1 VSIHKLRPE
10 KGRPQSRGWSRV
22 GALGLA
28 GVSLFVASEAAF
40 AAVGGSRH
48 RQQSSPVKR
57 EPAPKPP
64 QGPLLAVIS
73 LANQHVNIYGSGGH
87 MLNSRI
93 STGQPGHRTPTGVFS
108 VIQKQRYHESNIYS
122 GAPMPYMQ
130 RITWS
135 GIAMHEGVVPNYPAS
150 HGCIRLPGSFA
161 SHLFG
166 VTKVG
171 MRVVI
176 APGDVSPQEI
186 THTSLFVPRPA
197 KVETGINA
205 GAAPVQVASNGAAT
219 EPVVPYDP
227 LKAAEELKALAARR
241 VGEAAKAVA
250 AALAESQARSAEA
263 NRAADTLRLAEA
275 AKAAADARLEAA
287 KRDLATASNPETE
300 TAAKTKVATLEA
312 AALEAGKERDRVKA
326 EENAKS
332 DAAFAAVA
340 AYKTAEAGKAA
351 AEAAAK
357 DAARKT
363 EPVSVFISRKE
374 GKLFVRQAFDP
385 VLEVPVTIQNADQ
398 PLGTHVFTAMA
409 VKAGGGAMNWVVVTI
424 PSSGVIDAP
433 QPRHGKVRNRGE
445 DDGRVVTAAVSRPT
459 SAGSALDRI
468 SIPKEAAERISE
480 LLLPGA
486 SLIVSDYGI
495 SHETGKGTDFVV
507 LTH

>member
-1 VSIHKLRPE
+1 
-10 KGRPQSRGWSRV
+10 
-22 GALGLA
+22 
-28 GVSLFVASEAAF
+28 
-40 AAVGGSRH
+40 
-48 RQQSSPVKR
+48 
-57 EPAPKPP
+57 
-64 QGPLLAVIS
+64 
-73 LANQHVNIYGSGGH
+73 
-87 MLNSRI
+87 
-93 STGQPGHRTPTGVFS
+93 
-108 VIQKQRYHESNIYS
+108 
-122 GAPMPYMQ
+122 
-130 RITWS
+130 
-135 GIAMHEGVVPNYPAS
+135 
-150 HGCIRLPGSFA
+150 
-161 SHLFG
+161 
-166 VTKVG
+166 
-171 MRVVI
+171 
-176 APGDVSPQEI
+176 
-186 THTSLFVPRPA
+186 
-197 KVETGINA
+197 
-205 GAAPVQVASNGAAT
+205 
-219 EPVVPYDP
+219 
-227 LKAAEELKALAARR
+227 
-241 VGEAAKAVA
+241 VA

-300 TAAKTKVATLEA
+300 AAAKTKVATLEA